1 MTERYDY
8 HDFQDRHH
16 RRQRREQRIEF
27 WSGVLLIPVMYALT
41 VLIASL

>member
-1 MTERYDY
+1 MTERYEY

-16 RRQRREQRIEF
+16 RRQEREQRIEF
-27 WSGVLLIPVMYALT
+27 WCGVLLLPLMYALT